1 MKNKTTKN
9 NPMRITVL
17 ALFLLSATIS
27 FAAETS
33 NTIEATTANGDKV
46 ILKPNGR
53 WQYID
58 TGKAAE
64 AAKVAKEFPENQGC
78 PPGSQGGWFGT
89 KCILPGDK
97 AFNRKSRIGK

>member
-1 MKNKTTKN
+1 MLQN
-9 NPMRITVL
+9 NIIIMLIL
-17 ALFLLSATIS
+17 ASVTSLS
-27 FAAETS
+27 FANNLGEE
-33 NTIEATTANGDKV
+33 IDATTANGDKV

-53 WQYID
+53 WQYVD
-58 TGKAAE
+58 AEKAAS
-64 AAKVAKEFPENQGC
+64 AAKIANEYPENKVC

>member
-1 MKNKTTKN
+1 M
-9 NPMRITVL
+9 
-17 ALFLLSATIS
+17 LLLTSVSNLS
-27 FAAETS
+27 FANNLGEVI
-33 NTIEATTANGDKV
+33 NATTDSGDKV

-53 WQYID
+53 WDYID
-58 TGKAAE
+58 TEKAA
-64 AAKVAKEFPENQGC
+64 AAAEIAKEYPENKVC

>member
-1 MKNKTTKN
+1 MKNKYLSTYMIGLLLLGANTTFADT
-9 NPMRITVL
+9 PGEE
-17 ALFLLSATIS
+17 IS
-27 FAAETS
+27 
-33 NTIEATTANGDKV
+33 ATTANGDQV

-53 WQYID
+53 WIYVN
-58 TGKAAE
+58 TEKAE
-64 AAKVAKEFPENQGC
+64 AAAKIAKEYPENKVC

>member
-1 MKNKTTKN
+1 MPQKIVIHIAMFLILATSGGQSIAN
-9 NPMRITVL
+9 NLGEQM
-17 ALFLLSATIS
+17 
-27 FAAETS
+27 
-33 NTIEATTANGDKV
+33 EATTPNGDKV

-53 WQYID
+53 WEFVD
-58 TGKAAE
+58 PEKSA
-64 AAKVAKEFPENQGC
+64 AAKEIAKQYPENNVC

>member
-1 MKNKTTKN
+1 MPQKIAIN
-9 NPMRITVL
+9 IALLLIL
-17 ALFLLSATIS
+17 ASGGNQS
-27 FAAETS
+27 FAKNLGEQ
-33 NTIEATTANGDKV
+33 IEATTSNGDKV

-53 WQYID
+53 WVYTDPQ
-58 TGKAAE
+58 KSAA
-64 AAKVAKEFPENQGC
+64 AAKIAKEYPENNVC